1 LAGFILVGINM
12 IIEVVV
18 SSNWMCVSLF

>member
-1 LAGFILVGINM
+1 M
-12 IIEVVV
+12 MIEVVV